1 MAAWAPQCSCG
12 ASPRRRPQRRWRCV
26 WAPAGYGSVSE
37 YLPTYSRTCSQVGYG
52 YVVESRKEV
61 ELPEVMAC
69 CCRIVNFD
77 LAKAVPFPPQA

>member
-1 MAAWAPQCSCG
+1 M
-12 ASPRRRPQRRWRCV
+12 
-26 WAPAGYGSVSE
+26 SE